1 MCPTWLLRANQFGNI
16 PGEMKVPEVHS
27 SVVNDF
33 CMNEVLQIHLGILTD
48 LTNVIMEQSLS
59 HGHGL
64 HQKLRLSGPAWGKC
78 VFLCNGKRN

>member
-1 MCPTWLLRANQFGNI
+1 
-16 PGEMKVPEVHS
+16 MKVPEVHS

-33 CMNEVLQIHLGILTD
+33 CMNEVLQMHLVSLTD

-64 HQKLRLSGPAWGKC
+64 YHKHRL
-78 VFLCNGKRN
+78 